1 MQKGNY
7 KPMNLDFYHLLLGE
21 LCTAQKNPKAAQREI
36 NKLSGWA
43 KEASP
48 RYKKLVAVINEIQGD
63 FEKAVEEYRNSFE
76 NWLLINPTVRRVHL
90 LDFFD
95 ERSKVDYNIAKIYD
109 ANGNG
114 PQAIEHYEKF
124 LDLWKNADPGIPE
137 VEDAKKR
144 LADLR

>member
-1 MQKGNY
+1 M
-7 KPMNLDFYHLLLGE
+7 PIPRVV
-21 LCTAQKNPKAAQREI
+21 APVREI

-76 NWLLINPTVRRVHL
+76 NWLLINPTVRRIHL

-95 ERSKVDYNIAKIYD
+95 ERSKVDYNIAKIYEKM
-109 ANGNG
+109 GKTTK
-114 PQAIEHYEKF
+114 AIEHYKKF
-124 LDLWKNADPGIPE
+124 LGLWKDADPGIAE
-137 VEDAKKR
+137 VEDARKR
-144 LADLR
+144 LAGLKMN